1 MFRYVYLN
9 TNYNNTLLYRYAF
22 FYIEIKNIEN
32 RLYSIS
38 LKFPNATLMNR
49 FNVKLRM
56 KTIRL
61 NSVIIPCHLF

>member
-22 FYIEIKNIEN
+22 FYMEIKNIEN

-61 NSVIIPCHLF
+61 NSVIIPCQLF